1 MKDIVHIKSVSQFHK
16 LVGQSKPKHPLVSV
30 ERDFKYEGNPSD
42 FDGIRI
48 VSDLYL
54 IVLKE
59 GICGK
64 VTYGHNSYDFEE
76 GTLLFFAPGQVIEYE
91 SNSETDS
98 EFKEVW
104 RLLFHPDLIRKSEL
118 ANQIDNYSFFDYNL
132 SEGLHLSEYEK
143 GTITEIIVKVINE
156 YNQHIDKHS
165 QRLIIS
171 NIHLLLDYCLRF
183 YDRQFYTRSNL
194 NSDIVSKFERLLKD
208 YFKTDKV
215 NNLDVPSVSYFASE
229 LNLSSNYFSDLLKKE
244 TGKSAQEHI
253 HTFIIEKAK
262 MKLLASSDSIGQIGY
277 ALGFEYPSYF
287 SNLFKS
293 KTGLS
298 PKEFRNL
305 KC

>member
-1 MKDIVHIKSVSQFHK
+1 MKETIHIKSVGQFHK
-16 LVGQSKPKHPLVSV
+16 LVGQPKPKHPLVSA
-30 ERDFKYEGNPSD
+30 ERNFKYQGNVSD

-59 GICGK
+59 GVCGK

-91 SNSETDS
+91 SNVEVDSGFSEA
-98 EFKEVW
+98 W
-104 RLLFHPDLIRKSEL
+104 RLLFHPDLIRRSEL
-118 ANQIDNYSFFDYNL
+118 ANQIDNYSFFDYDL

-143 GTITEIIVKVINE
+143 GTIEELMVKVINE
-156 YNQHIDKHS
+156 YDQHIDKHS

-208 YFKTDKV
+208 YFNTGKV
-215 NNLDVPSVSYFASE
+215 DDLGIPTVSYCAAA

-253 HTFIIEKAK
+253 HSFIIEKAK
-262 MKLLASSDSIGQIGY
+262 TRLLGSSDSIGQIGY
-277 ALGFEYPSYF
+277 ALGFEYPTYF

-305 KC
+305 N